1 MKNIADKFQSLF
13 NIIQKNERFV
23 LTSHV
28 HTDGDAIGCL
38 IAMSKYIKSLKK
50 HVDILIPGDVPQKY
64 QFLGTNGN
72 INELKGQKIK
82 SAIQKTQVII
92 ILDVSALTR
101 LEQLH
106 PLIKN
111 SPAIKVCIDHHPFDA
126 DWIDLEIVDMDRV
139 ATGEI
144 LYQFFK
150 TCEIPIDKQMASALY
165 TAILS
170 DSGSFRFQRTDSF
183 TFDMAADLV
192 KLGVD
197 PVEMY
202 SHVYEN
208 SSQKQLKAWGEI
220 LADIKSK
227 GNLSWLI
234 VPRDIF
240 LNHNISIEE
249 IDGIIDV
256 LRKIKQAL
264 IVIVFVEKEEKEILV
279 GLRSKNGFD
288 VGNLARKF
296 GGGGHF
302 HAAGFTGFQKLD
314 LVVEDTLQMIK
325 KMNSN

>member
-1 MKNIADKFQSLF
+1 MKNIADKFQNLY
-13 NIIQKNERFV
+13 NIIQNNKRFV

-38 IAMSKYIKSLKK
+38 IAMFGYIETLKK
-50 HVDILIPGDVPQKY
+50 QVDIFIPGDVPPKY
-64 QFLGTNGN
+64 RFLGTDSN
-72 INELKGQKIK
+72 INKLKGQKLK
-82 SAIQKTQVII
+82 DAIQDAEVII

-101 LEQLH
+101 LEQLY

-111 SPAIKVCIDHHPFDA
+111 SKAKKVCIDHHPFDA
-126 DWIDLEIVDMDRV
+126 DWIDLEIIDTDRV

-144 LYQFFK
+144 IYEFFK
-150 TCEIPIDKQMASALY
+150 TCNIQINKPMASALY

-197 PVEMY
+197 PAEMY
-202 SHVYEN
+202 GRVYEN
-208 SSQKQLKAWGEI
+208 GTQKQLKAWGDI
-220 LADIKSK
+220 LANVKSK
-227 GNLSWLI
+227 GNLSWLV
-234 VPRDIF
+234 VPREI
-240 LNHNISIEE
+240 LNNHKISLEE

-264 IVIVFVEKEEKEILV
+264 IVIVFVEKEDKEILV

-288 VGNLARKF
+288 VGNLARRL

-302 HAAGFTGFQKLD
+302 HAAGFTGFEKLD
-314 LVVEDTLQMIK
+314 LVVEETLQMIE
-325 KMNSN
+325 KMSSK